1 MVYPSFTIVGRI
13 CYEDIE
19 GGPKTYEL
27 SFLDPDGNNVVPKI
41 KWNAEVNIEPKKNAY
56 INFNI
61 NLNQIQLG
69 KVGTYNINLKSEGI
83 NRTFKLF
90 VTEKNR

>member
-1 MVYPSFTIVGRI
+1 MGRI

-19 GGPKTYEL
+19 GGPQTYEL